1 MFLFQSA
8 RAALKVNYYAYK
20 NSVVSAGFTWG
31 KSYIAVIHVLIIF
44 GYVFSIIV
52 NDQRICFVLVATC
65 STLQARYDP
74 FVWTNSPEI
83 F

>member
-1 MFLFQSA
+1 MRFVNVMFLFQSA

-44 GYVFSIIV
+44 GYVF
-52 NDQRICFVLVATC
+52 
-65 STLQARYDP
+65 
-74 FVWTNSPEI
+74 
-83 F
+83 